1 MAVTRRRHNVSLWNE
16 DTNVKKKFSLCNNP
30 LTGCL
35 LLPDMADLTV
45 PLGSII
51 IPCLTLGGSLAMLT
65 PYGTEE

>member
-1 MAVTRRRHNVSLWNE
+1 MTRWGPRVSLRMKIAYKE
-16 DTNVKKKFSLCNNP
+16 VFIDYFLV

>member
-1 MAVTRRRHNVSLWNE
+1 MSLENE
-16 DTNVKKKFSLCNNP
+16 DKNVKKKFPLGKYP